1 MGVGDVRP
9 PPPPPPVP
17 RGARRLDPRFP
28 DEVTEAPGGEARGA
42 GGSRGGRVAEP
53 FPAHRRPDRRRGA
66 GGACRVAGHD
76 VHFGR
81 KKILLLEAGPER
93 APDRPP
99 EKFSNR
105 VSSISPASAALLASF
120 GAWEHIRDTRCKA
133 FRRMQVWDGCSEALI
148 TFDRDELDPVGYVVE
163 NDVIMAAL
171 TRRLEAVSDRVDVL
185 YGSRAAELAWPS
197 AGRGP
202 EADPWVRVTLADG
215 RRLRA
220 QLLVGDGGPRGGG
233 RGGEGSGPAPDPRP
247 RPQVGADGRDSRARR
262 AAGIRT
268 VGWRYDQSAVV
279 ATLHLSEATDNN
291 VAWQRFLP
299 SGPIALL
306 PLSDAVSSLVWSTS
320 HEHAAELVGMDEE
333 AFPDAVNS
341 AFWSDAH
348 HTELAAA
355 AGSALRSALSVLR
368 PAGTPAR
375 QLPPSVAR
383 VEPGSRARFPLGLG
397 HAADYVRPRLA
408 LVGDAAH
415 TVHPLAGQG
424 VNMGFGDVA
433 ALVRRL
439 GAAAF
444 DGGDLGS
451 LSLLAGYETE
461 RQRRNVCLLAATDLL
476 ARLYSTAA
484 APLVLLRTWGL
495 QATDAVAPLKVRPSP
510 RRRGAESASPVT
522 APPGRRGPAAFARP

>member
-1 MGVGDVRP
+1 MAAWV
-9 PPPPPPVP
+9 
-17 RGARRLDPRFP
+17 GAR
-28 DEVTEAPGGEARGA
+28 AAAGARGVYA
-42 GGSRGGRVAEP
+42 RARGVHDGWGPSQSYDVVVSGGGLV
-53 FPAHRRPDRRRGA
+53 GA
-66 GGACRVAGHD
+66 AAACALGHD

-220 QLLVGDGGPRGGG
+220 QLL
-233 RGGEGSGPAPDPRP
+233 
-247 RPQVGADGRDSRARR
+247 VGADGRDSRARR

-495 QATDAVAPLKVRPSP
+495 QATDAVAPLKERIV
-510 RRRGAESASPVT
+510 
-522 APPGRRGPAAFARP
+522 AFASR